1 MGFIQGYDDLP
12 MNWVGDWA
20 GRRAALTPN
29 RTALYDS
36 FTQRSYTFR
45 DMNERACR
53 VGTYL
58 SDVLGLRKGDVV
70 ALICRNRI
78 EAIDI
83 YLACGK
89 LGIILAPLSQRLK
102 KPELE
107 DLLARLQPSALVYE
121 HLFAEL
127 VASLSMPSS
136 IRSVIDMDDEQNF
149 FENVILKTDAR
160 EVNVPLAMSDICL
173 YVHTGGTTAV
183 PKICIVS
190 HRQMVWNAVD
200 ILATGLAGAY
210 GTVLITFPFFHIGG
224 WNTFT
229 PLFYAGITGILMRE
243 FNPGLMLELI
253 HAGRVEN
260 FGAVEAMLQFLI
272 AHPKFGETD
281 FSKLKAITTAAAPCS
296 KAVMQVF
303 LDKGIPISQTYGMT
317 EAGPSNFAYIPRSDS
332 LEELLTYSTS
342 IGTSMFHC
350 DAKIV
355 DPESRQNVAPGETG
369 VLCLRSPHNFDGYLH
384 DPART
389 EKVIDQDGWI
399 YTGDLAERDRDGLV
413 FIKGRADNM
422 FISGGE
428 NISPEEI
435 EQALAKHP
443 AIAGAICAG
452 IPDPK
457 WGQAPVA
464 LVVFHAGGSA
474 TEEELK
480 AFCRDYLADYKVPKQ
495 IRPVAELP
503 LTGAGKLNRNAVV
516 TYYAGGG

>member
-1 MGFIQGYDDLP
+1 MRLIENYDELP

-20 GRRAALTPN
+20 GRRAALTPY

-36 FTQRSYTFR
+36 FTQKDYTFQE
-45 DMNERACR
+45 MNDRACR

-58 SDVLGLRKGDVV
+58 ADGLALRKGDVIT
-70 ALICRNRI
+70 LIGRNRI
-78 EAIDI
+78 ESIDL

-89 LGIILAPLSQRLK
+89 LGIILAPLSHRLK
-102 KPELE
+102 KPELD
-107 DLLARLQPSALVYE
+107 DLLTRLQPRALFHE
-121 HLFAEL
+121 QPFAEL
-127 VASLSMPSS
+127 ISTLALPSS
-136 IRSVIDMDDEQNF
+136 MQSVICMDDDQNT
-149 FENVILKTDAR
+149 FEDVILKTDPRA
-160 EVNVPLAMSDICL
+160 VNIPLAMNDVSL
-173 YVHTGGTTAV
+173 YVHTGGTTAT

-190 HRQMVWNAVD
+190 HRQMVWNSFD

-210 GTVLITFPFFHIGG
+210 QKVLITFPFFHIGG

-229 PLFYAGITGILMRE
+229 PLFHAGITSVLMRE

-253 HAGRVEN
+253 HEGRVEN

-281 FSKLKAITTAAAPCS
+281 FSRLKAITTAAAPCS

-317 EAGPSNFAYIPRSDS
+317 EAGPSNFAYIPRTHS
-332 LEELLTYSTS
+332 LDELLANSAS
-342 IGTSMFHC
+342 IGASMFHC

-355 DPESRQNVAPGETG
+355 DQESGSEVQPGEMG
-369 VLCLRSPHNFDGYLH
+369 VLCLRSPHNFDGYLD

-389 EKVIDQDGWI
+389 ETVMNSEGWI
-399 YTGDLAERDRDGLV
+399 YTGDLAAQNQDGLV

-435 EQALAKHP
+435 EQALMKHP
-443 AIAGAICAG
+443 AVVGAICAG

-464 LVVFHAGGSA
+464 LVIFHAGRCA
-474 TEEELK
+474 DENELK
-480 AFCRDYLADYKVPKQ
+480 TFCRDSLADYKVPRH

-503 LTGAGKLNRNAVV
+503 LTGAGKLNRHAVV
-516 TYYAGGG
+516 AMFS